1 MITAPELFRA
11 ELVID
16 CKIRG
21 DAGGLPLDK
30 SITAEL
36 RYYHL
41 SLECPEIAQHHG
53 NYTSF
58 TLSARKYDFLERDQ
72 TN

>member
-1 MITAPELFRA
+1 MIMAS

-16 CKIRG
+16 CKRRR

-30 SITAEL
+30 SITAVQ

-41 SLECPEIAQHHG
+41 SLEYPEIAQHHG
-53 NYTSF
+53 YFASF
-58 TLSARKYDFLERDQ
+58 TLSAQKYDFLEKDQ
-72 TN
+72 IN